1 MTLNQPNNPLWG
13 QYWELLE
20 QQILQITNIML
31 KLNKGNET
39 IHNTA

>member
-1 MTLNQPNNPLWG
+1 MTLNQPNPVWD
-13 QYWELLE
+13 LLGIPQTAKLE
-20 QQILQITNIML
+20 ITNIML